1 MITNYIPNT
10 CKYNVNN
17 LKKVVHIFSEASNK
31 VYIDNGEAY
40 VTGTVYDFHTI
51 SATSVSYNE
60 TTSYDDRFKFQKTVT
75 TTVDGFLK
83 LSALGGKY
91 YVVLEDENGILWLV
105 NQDFPSLVT
114 YTYTLEDGKDD
125 TVFTFNAL
133 SNFPTLKLN
142 ATIGNFNECKSY
154 SLVKVENLKMLEK
167 RYANIDASSSII
179 YGYSNQVYKTVK
191 FNEGSLSVE
200 EVFDGTNVN
209 TSIQFSINM
218 DDYQSSWH
226 YNVLE
231 YPYNKYVAVIDH
243 LACGFEMGL
252 VPSFNAQGSEID
264 GSNDTVT
271 ITLVGSSQKGSE
283 WANSWTEVTV
293 APVYTWKLT
302 NEWECES
309 TRWVDGGYTCGGS
322 RGCDK
327 YSVRKMQ
334 TKNAQNEWVDTNP
347 LVSAGTLVERYSE
360 DCGCEV
366 PPKIVEW
373 STQSP
378 FYYKVNCNSSEIL
391 TREEVTSGSFY
402 FHEAVIGDCVT
413 EIGDYA
419 FSGDPTFPY
428 LSSVTFVDSS
438 QIKRIGN
445 GAFKG
450 RSGLLNFTIPPSVT
464 SIGNNAFAYCSSP
477 KVVNIPSSMSAIEY
491 STFYNSNLRTI
502 TIPSGVTS
510 IGDYAFARTP
520 LSSITF
526 DDNSQLSVIGN
537 GVFERCTGLTSVVIP
552 NGAASVGR
560 NAFSGCSSLINV
572 DIGVSSVNQYAFYRC
587 YSLKDVTLRASNA
600 VINNFAFC
608 ESTGLTNLNMSE
620 GVVTINDNAFRECSG
635 LTRIDIPNSVTTIGK
650 NAFRYCSAASEI
662 TIGSGI
668 TSIDNYAFDYC
679 WNTTSITFY
688 ATTPPNLGYGVF
700 YDTPN
705 VQVIYVPPQS
715 VELYRNIDGLPN
727 VDILPIP
734 N

>member
-40 VTGTVYDFHTI
+40 VTGTVYDFQTI

-75 TTVDGFLK
+75 ATVEGFLK

-142 ATIGNFNECKSY
+142 AFIGNFNECKSY

-191 FNEGSLSVE
+191 FNEGSLSLE

-271 ITLVGSSQKGSE
+271 ITLVGGSQKGSE

-293 APVYTWKLT
+293 APVYTWRLSK
-302 NEWECES
+302 EFECQQ
-309 TRWVDGGYTCGGS
+309 TRWVDVEYVCSGDSGY
-322 RGCDK
+322 DK
-327 YSVRKMQ
+327 YLIQKEQ
-334 TKNAQNEWVDTNP
+334 IWDYTEGDWVDTDP
-347 LVSAGTLVERYSE
+347 LITASTLVERYSTGCGFTMRYMFTLNDSSIVAG
-360 DCGCEV
+360 DCDD
-366 PPKIVEW
+366 
-373 STQSP
+373 SD
-378 FYYKVNCNSSEIL
+378 
-391 TREEVTSGSFY
+391 EVTSADTSAITSAITS
-402 FHEAVIGDCVT
+402 AVIGNCAYA
-413 EIGDYA
+413 IGDYT
-419 FSGDPTFPY
+419 FSGCTGLTDIVLP
-428 LSSVTFVDSS
+428 SSVTTLGTYAFADCSS
-438 QIKRIGN
+438 LTSIDLTY
-445 GAFKG
+445 AT
-450 RSGLLNFTIPPSVT
+450 SLNKASLQGCSSLTSVTISTLVSVPESVFASCSSLTSITIPNVA
-464 SIGNNAFAYCSSP
+464 SIGRAAYYGCSSL
-477 KVVNIPSSMSAIEY
+477 SS
-491 STFYNSNLRTI
+491 I
-502 TIPSGVTS
+502 TIPSSVTS
-510 IGDYAFARTP
+510 MGNYAFYACSG
-520 LSSITF
+520 LQSITINNATPPTVNFAPLESKTMYVF
-526 DDNSQLSVIGN
+526 DGSSCPIYV
-537 GVFERCTGLTSVVIP
+537 P
-552 NGAASVGR
+552 AASV
-560 NAFSGCSSLINV
+560 
-572 DIGVSSVNQYAFYRC
+572 DTY
-587 YSLKDVTLRASNA
+587 KTASYWKKYK
-600 VINNFAFC
+600 
-608 ESTGLTNLNMSE
+608 
-620 GVVTINDNAFRECSG
+620 
-635 LTRIDIPNSVTTIGK
+635 TRYQAIP
-650 NAFRYCSAASEI
+650 
-662 TIGSGI
+662 
-668 TSIDNYAFDYC
+668 
-679 WNTTSITFY
+679 
-688 ATTPPNLGYGVF
+688 
-700 YDTPN
+700 
-705 VQVIYVPPQS
+705 
-715 VELYRNIDGLPN
+715 
-727 VDILPIP
+727 
-734 N
+734 

>member
-271 ITLVGSSQKGSE
+271 ITLVGRSQKGSE

-293 APVYTWKLT
+293 APVYTWRLSK
-302 NEWECES
+302 EFECQQ
-309 TRWVDGGYTCGGS
+309 TRWVDVEYVCSGDSGY
-322 RGCDK
+322 DK
-327 YSVRKMQ
+327 YLIQKEQ
-334 TKNAQNEWVDTNP
+334 IWDYTEGDWVDTDP
-347 LVSAGTLVERYSE
+347 LITASTLVERYSTGCGFTMRYMFTLNDSSIVAG
-360 DCGCEV
+360 DCDD
-366 PPKIVEW
+366 
-373 STQSP
+373 SD
-378 FYYKVNCNSSEIL
+378 
-391 TREEVTSGSFY
+391 EVTSADTSTITSAITS
-402 FHEAVIGDCVT
+402 AVIGNCAYA
-413 EIGDYA
+413 IGDYT
-419 FSGDPTFPY
+419 FSGCTSLTDIVLP
-428 LSSVTFVDSS
+428 SSVTTLGTYAFADCSS
-438 QIKRIGN
+438 LTSIDLTYATSLNKASLYGCSSLTSVTISTLVYVPES
-445 GAFKG
+445 AFG
-450 RSGLLNFTIPPSVT
+450 GCSSLTSITIPNVASIGRAAYYGCSSLSSITIPASVT
-464 SIGNNAFAYCSSP
+464 SIGNYAFYQCSGLQS
-477 KVVNIPSSMSAIEY
+477 
-491 STFYNSNLRTI
+491 I
-502 TIPSGVTS
+502 TINNATPPTVN
-510 IGDYAFARTP
+510 FAP
-520 LSSITF
+520 LESKTMYVFDGSSCPIY
-526 DDNSQLSVIGN
+526 V
-537 GVFERCTGLTSVVIP
+537 P
-552 NGAASVGR
+552 AASV
-560 NAFSGCSSLINV
+560 
-572 DIGVSSVNQYAFYRC
+572 DTY
-587 YSLKDVTLRASNA
+587 KTASYWKKYK
-600 VINNFAFC
+600 
-608 ESTGLTNLNMSE
+608 
-620 GVVTINDNAFRECSG
+620 
-635 LTRIDIPNSVTTIGK
+635 TRYQAIP
-650 NAFRYCSAASEI
+650 
-662 TIGSGI
+662 
-668 TSIDNYAFDYC
+668 
-679 WNTTSITFY
+679 
-688 ATTPPNLGYGVF
+688 
-700 YDTPN
+700 
-705 VQVIYVPPQS
+705 
-715 VELYRNIDGLPN
+715 
-727 VDILPIP
+727 
-734 N
+734 

>member
-1 MITNYIPNT
+1 M
-10 CKYNVNN
+10 NN
-17 LKKVVHIFSEASNK
+17 LKKVVHIFSSALNK
-31 VYIDNGEAY
+31 VHIDNGEAY
-40 VTGTVYDFHTI
+40 VTSGITDFQTI
-51 SATSVSYNE
+51 SANSVSFNE
-60 TTSYDDRFKFQKTVT
+60 TTSYNDRFKFQKTLSV
-75 TTVDGFLK
+75 TVDGFAK
-83 LSALGGKY
+83 LSALNEKY
-91 YVVLEDENGILWLV
+91 YVVTEDENGVFWLL

-114 YTYTLEDGKDD
+114 YTYTLEDGKDE
-125 TVFTFNAL
+125 TVFTFNTL

-142 ATIGNFNECKSY
+142 ANINNSYVCKDY
-154 SLVKVENLKMLEK
+154 SLSKVGELKVLEK
-167 RYANIDASSSII
+167 RYSSIDASSSII

-200 EVFDGTNVN
+200 EVFDGANVN

-243 LACGFEMGL
+243 LACGFEKGL
-252 VPSFNAQGSEID
+252 VPSYNAQGSDINT
-264 GSNDTVT
+264 SNDTVT
-271 ITLVGSSQKGSE
+271 ISLIGSSQKGSE
-283 WANSWTEVTV
+283 WANSWTEVTL
-293 APVYTWKLT
+293 APIYVWKLT
-302 NEWECES
+302 DEWECES

-327 YSVRKMQ
+327 YSVKKLQ
-334 TKNAQNEWVDTNP
+334 TKNAQNEWVDTDP

-360 DCGCEV
+360 DCECDA
-366 PPKIVEW
+366 PPKIAEW
-373 STQSP
+373 SGQLP
-378 FYYKVNCNSSEIL
+378 FYYEVNCDSSSVL
-391 TREEVTSGSFY
+391 TREEVTSGSVY
-402 FHEAVIGDCVT
+402 FEKAVIGDCVT
-413 EIGDYA
+413 EIGNYA
-419 FSGDPTFPY
+419 FSADPQISL

-438 QIKRIGN
+438 QIVRIGD

-450 RSGLLNFTIPPSVT
+450 CRSLVEFTIPSSVT
-464 SIGNNAFAYCSSP
+464 SIGNNAFANCTRP
-477 KVVNIPSSMSAIEY
+477 THADIPSSMSAIEY
-491 STFYNSNLRTI
+491 STFYSSNIREVTV
-502 TIPSGVTS
+502 PSNITS

-526 DDNSQLSVIGN
+526 AENSALSVIGN

-560 NAFSGCSSLINV
+560 HAFSGCSSLINV
-572 DIGVSSVNQYAFYRC
+572 DIGVSSVNEYAFYRC

-600 VINNFAFC
+600 VIDKFAFC

-620 GVVTINDNAFRECSG
+620 GVVAINDNAFRQCSG

-650 NAFRYCSAASEI
+650 NAFRYCSATTEI

-700 YDTPN
+700 YDAPN